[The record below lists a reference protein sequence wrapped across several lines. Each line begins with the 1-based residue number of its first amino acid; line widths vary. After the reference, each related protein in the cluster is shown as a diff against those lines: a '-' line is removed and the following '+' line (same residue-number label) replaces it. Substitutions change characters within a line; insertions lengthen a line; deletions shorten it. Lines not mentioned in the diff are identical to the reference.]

1 MRIAMVGTRGV
12 PARYGGFETAI
23 EEVGSRLVERGHEV
37 TVYCRKPTDGADAR
51 DEHLGMRLIHLPALR
66 TKTLETLTHSALSA
80 MHASVQRGAHDAVF
94 VFNGANSPW
103 IPFFR
108 ARRMPVAV
116 HVDGL
121 EWRRAKWGGGGRRYY
136 RVAET
141 LSVRW
146 ADALIA
152 DAEGIA
158 AYYRDEFGASTEGI
172 AYGAPV
178 LRDLGDEHLADLGL
192 AREGYHLVVARFE
205 PENHVDLIV
214 RGVRASNAQLPVVVV
229 GSSPYADDYVKGIR
243 DVAESDR
250 RIRLV
255 GSVWDQD
262 LLNQLYAHCASYIHG
277 HSIGGTNPSLLRA
290 MGAGAPVVALDVRF
304 NREVLGPAGMFF
316 SDETSLASALAT
328 VERHAGLSRRLGMCL
343 QQRAEQHYRWD
354 DVTTKYEDLA
364 RRLADGQTRRREA
377 SGRRRNSRQWGYDVV
392 LKPVGGPGAGGEL
405 PDIPE
410 LHRIN
415 GSDTTRATS
424 SLHAGVNGHVVS
436 LDEIGPLPTPTAAR
450 PTGEGSP

>member
-23 EEVGSRLVERGHEV
+23 EEVGSRLAARGHEI
-37 TVYCRKPTDGADAR
+37 TVYCRRPTDGADAP
-51 DEHLGMRLIHLPALR
+51 DEHLGMRLVHLPALR

-80 MHASVQRGAHDAVF
+80 LHASVQRRAHDAVF

-103 IPFFR
+103 IPFFH

-152 DAEGIA
+152 DADGIA
-158 AYYRDEFGASTEGI
+158 AYYREEFGASTEGI
-172 AYGAPV
+172 SYGAPV
-178 LRDLGDEHLADLGL
+178 LRDLGDDKLEALDLVPG
-192 AREGYHLVVARFE
+192 GFHLVVARFE

-214 RGVRASNAQLPVVVV
+214 RGVRASGAQLPVVVV
-229 GSSPYADDYVKGIR
+229 GSSPYADDYVRGIR
-243 DVAESDR
+243 EVADSDR
-250 RIRLV
+250 RIRLI

-262 LLNQLYAHCASYIHG
+262 LLNQLYANCASYLHG

-290 MGAGAPVVALDVRF
+290 MGAGAPVIALDVRF

-316 SDETSLASALAT
+316 SDELSLAGALAT
-328 VERHAGLSRRLGMCL
+328 IERHADLSRRLGVCL
-343 QQRAEQHYRWD
+343 QQRAEEHYRWD
-354 DVTTKYEDLA
+354 DVATKYEELA
-364 RRLADGQTRRREA
+364 TRLANGHSRRRETT
-377 SGRRRNSRQWGYDVV
+377 GRRTNAQQWGYDVV
-392 LKPVGGPGAGGEL
+392 LKPIGGTGSNGEL
-405 PDIPE
+405 PDLSDVDDVDDAAVPAE
-410 LHRIN
+410 HRQAPQTA
-415 GSDTTRATS
+415 DAAVRP
-424 SLHAGVNGHVVS
+424 AG
-436 LDEIGPLPTPTAAR
+436 DAA
-450 PTGEGSP
+450 G